1 MNVGRVYEQPAATD
15 EIAQARRNAWAVVA
29 GGALLHLTLGSIYS
43 CPNLG
48 PYFASY
54 VLHSAGDGPAPP
66 VGNGTT
72 ASPTDTEFLELSKD
86 IKSWLI
92 VASIVGQVRPCRLL
106 LRSHTS
112 RRIATASVQMVGL
125 LLGGLAD
132 QRLGPRYPKRS
143 LWGLGLLVAIDE
155 TQANLMFP
163 RLAILIGLVLT
174 CTGQVGPALPLCS
187 VSAALCSYGEG
198 VQGLTALTIKI
209 SINGN

>member
-1 MNVGRVYEQPAATD
+1 
-15 EIAQARRNAWAVVA
+15 
-29 GGALLHLTLGSIYS
+29 
-43 CPNLG
+43 
-48 PYFASY
+48 
-54 VLHSAGDGPAPP
+54 
-66 VGNGTT
+66 
-72 ASPTDTEFLELSKD
+72 
-86 IKSWLI
+86 
-92 VASIVGQVRPCRLL
+92 
-106 LRSHTS
+106 
-112 RRIATASVQMVGL
+112 MVGL